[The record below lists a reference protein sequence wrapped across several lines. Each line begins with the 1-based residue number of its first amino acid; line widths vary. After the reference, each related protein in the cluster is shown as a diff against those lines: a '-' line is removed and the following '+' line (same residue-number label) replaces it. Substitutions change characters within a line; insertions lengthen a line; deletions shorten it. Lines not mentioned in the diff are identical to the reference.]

1 MKKMGLLDARM
12 TSEAPYP
19 VQAKNPKNTERKI
32 MLLRNIIQKTPF
44 VKDPPRI
51 RVDYFNNA
59 GVSRPNI
66 EEGTCHVRRV

>member
-1 MKKMGLLDARM
+1 MKKDGASDAQK

-44 VKDPPRI
+44 VKGTPCI
-51 RVDYFNNA
+51 RVDYFNDI

-66 EEGTCHVRRV
+66 EEGTYYVRRV